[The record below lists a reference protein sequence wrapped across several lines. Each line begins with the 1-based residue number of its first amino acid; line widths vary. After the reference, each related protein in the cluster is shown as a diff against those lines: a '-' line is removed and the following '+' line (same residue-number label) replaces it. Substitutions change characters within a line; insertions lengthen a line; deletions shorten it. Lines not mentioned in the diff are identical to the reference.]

1 MDDHLPPPLSTDLPN
16 GTSPAAVPAS
26 ASEQAY
32 QLVTEEE
39 FNSVITKLQQFVQ
52 LPAGHLQKEDELY
65 LEQQLSDVFGFE
77 VLAES
82 ESFRLPYTV
91 GVMGARQHLRR
102 FPEDRVDDHAR
113 VPEAGLAVRR
123 SAFGWFTEMGQ
134 VTPNMIAAEQYTV
147 SFAAELL
154 SNWVAEE
161 NQLRELLRFHKVLV
175 INPLEQLAVVA
186 ALGDTGP
193 YQDLQVQFGG
203 SPELIRD
210 GRIWSIPAQGKVMV
224 FLIHD
229 GEKTVPLGVRSLIYD
244 RR

>member
-1 MDDHLPPPLSTDLPN
+1 MDDHLPPTLSTASP
-16 GTSPAAVPAS
+16 PAAS
-26 ASEQAY
+26 AGVAPTSANEQAF
-32 QLVTEEE
+32 QLVTDEE
-39 FNSVITKLQQFVQ
+39 FNSVVTKLQQFVQ

-65 LEQQLSDVFGFE
+65 LEQQLSEVFGFE

-82 ESFRLPYTV
+82 ENFRLPYTV

-102 FPEDRVDDHAR
+102 FPEDKLADHAR
-113 VPEAGLAVRR
+113 VPEAGMALRR

-134 VTPNMIAAEQYTV
+134 VTPNMTAAEQYTV

-154 SNWVAEE
+154 PNWATEA
-161 NQLRELLRFHKVLV
+161 NHLRDLLRFHKVLV
-175 INPLEQLAVVA
+175 INPLERLAVVA

-193 YQDLQVQFGG
+193 YQELQEQFGG

-229 GEKTVPLGVRSLIYD
+229 LENTVPLGVRSLIYD